1 MTGAERTGDKKYTA
15 TRGTIS
21 MIGSWGLAA
30 VPCLAALVL
39 AGSAWASAG
48 QSSSDPAGGPPPP
61 APGDMQERRV
71 VLVTGST
78 SGLGEELALRL
89 GRTGAHV
96 IVHGRNVER
105 GNAVVAAIE
114 AEGSG
119 SARFY
124 RADFASF
131 DQVREFAETIMRDYD
146 RLDVLINNAGILGTF
161 DQTREPSRER
171 RLSADGHEVH
181 FQVNYLS
188 HVLLTRMLLPMIVE
202 SVPSR
207 IVNVSSGLSTM
218 RVTID
223 FDNVMLEEGYNS
235 MRAYNQSKLAQIFF
249 TFDLAE
255 ELEGTGVIVSALHP
269 ETMMD
274 TPLARLV
281 GDPRATVDE
290 GADAVMN
297 LVETPELESGQYFMV
312 QTPTRANPQAYDEAA
327 RTMLR
332 ELSQELTGLN

>member
-131 DQVREFAETIMRDYD
+131 DQVREFGTVLQDLGKDAEIHIYA
-146 RLDVLINNAGILGTF
+146 NANHAF
-161 DQTREPSRER
+161 
-171 RLSADGHEVH
+171 
-181 FQVNYLS
+181 
-188 HVLLTRMLLPMIVE
+188 
-202 SVPSR
+202 
-207 IVNVSSGLSTM
+207 
-218 RVTID
+218 
-223 FDNVMLEEGYNS
+223 
-235 MRAYNQSKLAQIFF
+235 
-249 TFDLAE
+249 
-255 ELEGTGVIVSALHP
+255 
-269 ETMMD
+269 
-274 TPLARLV
+274 
-281 GDPRATVDE
+281 
-290 GADAVMN
+290 
-297 LVETPELESGQYFMV
+297 
-312 QTPTRANPQAYDEAA
+312 ANPSGGRYNTEAA
-327 RTMLR
+327 EDAWGRVVDFFAEHLR
-332 ELSQELTGLN
+332 P